1 MLNNFNIFA
10 IFAVLL
16 QIISIQDHYFCDC
29 GIANISNIKR
39 MFNPYSY
46 FIGSQGVFIVNAILL
61 QYSQTS
67 SN

>member
-1 MLNNFNIFA
+1 MLNIFNIFA

-16 QIISIQDHYFCDC
+16 QIISIQDHYFCDYD
-29 GIANISNIKR
+29 IANISNIIP

-46 FIGSQGVFIVNAILL
+46 FIGSEGVFIVNTILL